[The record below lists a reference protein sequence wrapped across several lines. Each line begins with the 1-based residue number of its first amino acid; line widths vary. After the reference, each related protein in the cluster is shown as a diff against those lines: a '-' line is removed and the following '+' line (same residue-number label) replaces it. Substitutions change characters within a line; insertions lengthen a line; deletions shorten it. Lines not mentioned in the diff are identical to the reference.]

1 MDAARDDVLDDDPA
15 LALARVELER
25 AVIARA
31 HRAGNHLR
39 ECRAR
44 QFACVTA
51 CADAARALASETTAL
66 ANDILDSTRDAA
78 SACDVV
84 AMRRR
89 AAAAAATRARCEAL
103 ATRARAMVD
112 RRAA

>member
-1 MDAARDDVLDDDPA
+1 MDDARADAVDDDPA

-25 AVIARA
+25 AVVARM

-51 CADAARALASETTAL
+51 CADAAIALASETTAL
-66 ANDILDSTRDAA
+66 ANDILHSARDAA
-78 SACDVV
+78 SACDVE

-103 ATRARAMVD
+103 ATRARATLD
-112 RRAA
+112 R